1 MSQNILH
8 MAPIWPTLSPI
19 TDKWNIIKKQ
29 QIVAVRDTII
39 WMKWKMS
46 IFQQYIQDKIS
57 VPKNYQESQQ
67 PN

>member
-1 MSQNILH
+1 
-8 MAPIWPTLSPI
+8 MAYIKSNNWQVEYH
-19 TDKWNIIKKQ
+19 KKQ

-39 WMKWKMS
+39 WMKWKMRIGKY

>member
-1 MSQNILH
+1 
-8 MAPIWPTLSPI
+8 MAYIKSNNWQVEYH
-19 TDKWNIIKKQ
+19 KKQ